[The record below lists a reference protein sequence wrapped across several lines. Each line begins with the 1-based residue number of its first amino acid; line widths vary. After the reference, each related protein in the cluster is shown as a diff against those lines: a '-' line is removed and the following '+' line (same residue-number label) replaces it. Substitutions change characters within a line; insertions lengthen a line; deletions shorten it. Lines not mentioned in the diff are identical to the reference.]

1 MKNKDKKEK
10 KQKYVDDGHTVY
22 NMDNVQS
29 PLDSFRKKDNEG
41 AGLSRKEKRAA
52 IRAALATYLPR
63 LLLIIACFGLAAILL
78 YFWLR

>member
-1 MKNKDKKEK
+1 MKNKDKKDN

-29 PLDSFRKKDNEG
+29 PLDAFRKKDDDG
-41 AGLSRKEKRAA
+41 VGLSRKEKRAA

-63 LLLIIACFGLAAILL
+63 VLSMIACFAVAAVLL

>member
-1 MKNKDKKEK
+1 MKNKDKKDN

-29 PLDSFRKKDNEG
+29 PLDAFRKKKDDG

-52 IRAALATYLPR
+52 IRAAFATYLPR
-63 LLLIIACFGLAAILL
+63 VLGIIACFVFAGVLL